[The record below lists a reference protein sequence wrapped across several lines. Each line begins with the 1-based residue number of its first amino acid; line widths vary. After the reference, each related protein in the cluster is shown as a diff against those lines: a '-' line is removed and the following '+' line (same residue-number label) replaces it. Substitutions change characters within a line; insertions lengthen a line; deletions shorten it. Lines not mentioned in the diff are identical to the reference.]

1 METLLEIRGLVMKAG
16 KSTLLD
22 LPALDVFKNEVLILL
37 GPNGAGKST
46 LLRAA
51 AGLMKPASGYIRFAG
66 EPHLSE
72 LEYRRK
78 VSTVFQSP
86 LLLSDTVS
94 NNIATGLRF
103 RGYSKKEIRE
113 RVDHW
118 MDLLHIS
125 HIKDRQAKVLSGG
138 EAQRVSLARAFCLE
152 TELIL
157 MDEPF
162 SAVDAPTRQDLLE
175 DLRTILSKTN
185 QTCVY
190 VTHDIDEALTIGD
203 RVAVMFAGNLHQI
216 GPVQSTFNHPKT
228 PEVASFMGVEN
239 IIPGV
244 VSGIKDDVLAIQSS
258 GVTLEASG
266 NLPAGSNVFVCL
278 RPEDI
283 TLYSADEEIRPST
296 ARNRLLCRITGMFNQ
311 GSLIR
316 IQMDAGI
323 KLIALVTRPS
333 VEELGLKIGRNV
345 YAVFKASAIH
355 LLPARSTGSVTIKQ

>member
-1 METLLEIRGLVMKAG
+1 VETLLEIRGLVMKAG
-16 KSTLLD
+16 KTTILD
-22 LPALDVFKNEVLILL
+22 LPSLDVYKNEVLILL

-51 AGLMKPASGYIRFAG
+51 AGLIKPTAGSIRFKD
-66 EPHLSE
+66 EPHLTD
-72 LEYRRK
+72 LEFRRK

-86 LLLSDTVS
+86 LLLTDTVS
-94 NNIATGLRF
+94 NNIATGLGF
-103 RGYSKKEIRE
+103 RGLSRTEIRE

-118 MDLLHIS
+118 MDLLHLT
-125 HIKDRQAKVLSGG
+125 HIKDRPARVLSGG

-175 DLRTILSKTN
+175 DLRNILSKTN
-185 QTCVY
+185 QTCIY
-190 VTHDIDEALTIGD
+190 VTHDIDETLTIGD
-203 RVAVMFAGNLHQI
+203 RVAVMFGGNLHQI
-216 GPVQSTFNHPKT
+216 GPVQNTFDHPKT
-228 PEVASFMGVEN
+228 PEVAAFMGVEN

-244 VSGIKDDVLAIQSS
+244 VTGVKENVLTIRSGN
-258 GVTLEASG
+258 VTLEASG
-266 NLPAGSNVFVCL
+266 QLQAGSNVFVCL

-296 ARNRLLCRITGMFNQ
+296 ARNRLLCRITGMFNH

-316 IQMDAGI
+316 IEMDAGI
-323 KLIALVTRPS
+323 KLVALVTRPS
-333 VEELGLKIGRNV
+333 VEELGLKVDRNV
-345 YAVFKASAIH
+345 YAVFKASAVH
-355 LLPARSTGSVTIKQ
+355 LLAARGIASVIQNQ

>member
-16 KSTLLD
+16 KTSILD
-22 LPALDVFKNEVLILL
+22 LPSLDVYKNEVLILL

-51 AGLMKPASGYIRFAG
+51 AGLMKPSAGSIRFAG
-66 EPHLSE
+66 EPHLTD

-94 NNIATGLRF
+94 NNIATGLAF
-103 RGYSKKEIRE
+103 RGLSKTEIRE

-118 MDLLHIS
+118 MDLLHITRL
-125 HIKDRQAKVLSGG
+125 KDRQAKVLSGG

-162 SAVDAPTRQDLLE
+162 SAVDAPTRQELLE
-175 DLRTILSKTN
+175 DLRNILSKTN

-203 RVAVMFAGNLHQI
+203 RVAVMFGGHLHQI
-216 GPVQSTFNHPKT
+216 GPVQNTFDHPKT
-228 PEVASFMGVEN
+228 P
-239 IIPGV
+239 
-244 VSGIKDDVLAIQSS
+244 
-258 GVTLEASG
+258 
-266 NLPAGSNVFVCL
+266 
-278 RPEDI
+278 
-283 TLYSADEEIRPST
+283 
-296 ARNRLLCRITGMFNQ
+296 
-311 GSLIR
+311 
-316 IQMDAGI
+316 
-323 KLIALVTRPS
+323 
-333 VEELGLKIGRNV
+333 
-345 YAVFKASAIH
+345 
-355 LLPARSTGSVTIKQ
+355 

>member
-1 METLLEIRGLVMKAG
+1 MDRLLEIRGLVMKAG
-16 KSTLLD
+16 KSTILN
-22 LPALDVFKNEVLILL
+22 LPALDVYKNEVLILL

-46 LLRAA
+46 LLQVA
-51 AGLMKPASGYIRFAG
+51 AGLAKPTSGTVRFI
-66 EPHLSE
+66 ETPHIND

-86 LLLSDTVS
+86 LLLTDTVS
-94 NNIATGLRF
+94 HNIATGLAF
-103 RGYSKKEIRE
+103 RGLSKQEINA
-113 RVDHW
+113 RVDRW
-118 MDLLHIS
+118 LDLLHIT
-125 HIKDRQAKVLSGG
+125 HIKNRQAKVLSGG

-162 SAVDAPTRQDLLE
+162 SAVDAPTRQELLD
-175 DLRTILSKTN
+175 DLRNILSKTN
-185 QTCVY
+185 QTCIY

-203 RVAVMFAGNLHQI
+203 RVAVMFGGDLHQI
-216 GPVQSTFNHPKT
+216 GTVQSTFDHPKT
-228 PEVASFMGVEN
+228 PEVAAFMGVEN

-244 VSGIKDDVLAIQSS
+244 IASANDAVLTIRTGEVMVDAVGQ
-258 GVTLEASG
+258 
-266 NLPAGSNVFVCL
+266 LPIGSNVFICL

-283 TLYSADEEIRPST
+283 TLYSADEQVRPST

-316 IQMDAGI
+316 IEMDAGI
-323 KLIALVTRPS
+323 KLIAFVTRPS
-333 VEELGLKIGRNV
+333 VEELGLKTGRNV

-355 LLPARSTGSVTIKQ
+355 LLPARGAA

>member
-1 METLLEIRGLVMKAG
+1 VDTLLEIRNLTIMAG
-16 KSTLLD
+16 QNRILN
-22 LPALDVFKNEVLILL
+22 LPELDVNRNEVLVLL

-46 LLRAA
+46 LLQAA
-51 AGLMKPASGYIRFAG
+51 AGLIKPTSGSVRFSG
-66 EPHLSE
+66 FPRLSD

-86 LLLSDTVS
+86 LLLTDTVR
-94 NNIATGLRF
+94 NNIATGLSF
-103 RGYSKKEIRE
+103 RGLSRKETYE
-113 RVDHW
+113 RVDRW

-125 HIKDRQAKVLSGG
+125 HIKDRQARVLSGG

-162 SAVDAPTRQDLLE
+162 SAVDAPTRQELLD
-175 DLRTILSKTN
+175 DLRGVLSKTS
-185 QTCVY
+185 QTCMY

-203 RVAVMFAGNLHQI
+203 RVAVMFGGELHQI
-216 GPVQSTFNHPKT
+216 GPVQTIFNHPKT
-228 PEVASFMGVEN
+228 PEVAAFMGVEN

-244 VSGIKDDVLAIQSS
+244 VAQANENIVSIKSGNTIVES
-258 GVTLEASG
+258 VG
-266 NLPAGSNVFVCL
+266 NLPVGSSVFICL

-283 TLYSADEEIRPST
+283 TLYTAEEEIRPST
-296 ARNRLLCRITGMFNQ
+296 ARNRLLCRITSMVHQ

-316 IQMDAGI
+316 VEMDSGI
-323 KLIALVTRPS
+323 RLIALVTRPS
-333 VEELGLKIGRNV
+333 VQELGLDVGRQV

-355 LLPARSTGSVTIKQ
+355 LLPAKSTNL

>member
-1 METLLEIRGLVMKAG
+1 MENLLEIRGLVLKAG

-22 LPALDVFKNEVLILL
+22 LPSLDVYKNEVLILL

-51 AGLMKPASGYIRFAG
+51 AGLMKPTSGYIRFAD
-66 EPHLSE
+66 EPQLTE

-94 NNIATGLRF
+94 GNIATGLAF
-103 RGYSKKEIRE
+103 RGLSKNEIRE

-118 MDLLHIS
+118 MDLLHIT
-125 HIKDRQAKVLSGG
+125 HLQNRRAKVLSGG

-162 SAVDAPTRQDLLE
+162 SAVDAPTRQELLE
-175 DLRTILSKTN
+175 DLRNILSKTN
-185 QTCVY
+185 QTCIY

-203 RVAVMFAGNLHQI
+203 RVGVMFAGNLHQV
-216 GPVQSTFNHPKT
+216 GPVQSTFDHPKT
-228 PEVASFMGVEN
+228 PEVAAFMGVGN

-244 VSGIKDDVLAIQSS
+244 VSGIKDDVLAILS
-258 GVTLEASG
+258 GDVTLEATG
-266 NLPAGSNVFVCL
+266 QLPAGSNVFICL

-316 IQMDAGI
+316 IELDAGI
-323 KLIALVTRPS
+323 NLIALVTRPS
-333 VEELGLKIGRNV
+333 VEELGLKVGKNV

-355 LLPARSTGSVTIKQ
+355 LLPARSKGPVI

>member
-1 METLLEIRGLVMKAG
+1 MDTLLEIRNLVMKAG
-16 KSTLLD
+16 KSTILD
-22 LPALDVFKNEVLILL
+22 LPSLDVYKKEVLILL

-46 LLRAA
+46 LLLAA
-51 AGLMKPASGYIRFAG
+51 AGLLKPTSGSIRFAG
-66 EPHLSE
+66 ESHFSD

-86 LLLSDTVS
+86 LLLSETVS
-94 NNIATGLRF
+94 NNIATGLAF
-103 RGYSKKEIRE
+103 RGLSKNETRG
-113 RVDHW
+113 RVAHW
-118 MDLLHIS
+118 MDRLHIS
-125 HIKDRQAKVLSGG
+125 HIKDRQARVLSGG

-162 SAVDAPTRQDLLE
+162 SAVDAPTRQELL
-175 DLRTILSKTN
+175 DVLRNILSKTN
-185 QTCVY
+185 QTCIY

-203 RVAVMFAGNLHQI
+203 RVAVMFGGDLHQI
-216 GPVQSTFNHPKT
+216 GPVQSTFDHPKT
-228 PEVASFMGVEN
+228 PEVAAFMGVEN

-244 VSGIKDDVLAIQSS
+244 VSGTNNEVMAIRSS
-258 GVTLEASG
+258 NVILEAVG
-266 NLPAGSNVFVCL
+266 QLPAGSNVFICL

-296 ARNRLLCRITGMFNQ
+296 ARNRLLCQITGMFNQ

-316 IQMDAGI
+316 IEMDAGI
-323 KLIALVTRPS
+323 KLISLVTRPS
-333 VEELGLKIGRNV
+333 VEELELKVGKNV

-355 LLPARSTGSVTIKQ
+355 LLPARSTGPVTPKK

>member
-1 METLLEIRGLVMKAG
+1 MENLLEIRGLVVKAG

-22 LPALDVFKNEVLILL
+22 LPSLDVYKNEVLILL

-51 AGLMKPASGYIRFAG
+51 AGLMKPTSGAIRFTG
-66 EPHLSE
+66 EPHLTE

-94 NNIATGLRF
+94 NNIATGLTF
-103 RGYSKKEIRE
+103 RGLSKKEIHE

-118 MDLLHIS
+118 MDLLHITQL
-125 HIKDRQAKVLSGG
+125 KNRQAKVLSGG

-162 SAVDAPTRQDLLE
+162 SAVDAPTRQELLE
-175 DLRTILSKTN
+175 DLRNILSKTN

-203 RVAVMFAGNLHQI
+203 RVAVMFAGNLHQV
-216 GPVQSTFNHPKT
+216 GPVQSTFDHPKT
-228 PEVASFMGVEN
+228 PEVAAFMGVEN
-239 IIPGV
+239 ILPGIIT
-244 VSGIKDDVLAIQSS
+244 GAKDDVLAIRS
-258 GVTLEASG
+258 GDVTLEAVG
-266 NLPAGSNVFVCL
+266 QLPAGSNVFVCL

-283 TLYSADEEIRPST
+283 TLYSADEPIRPST
-296 ARNRLLCRITGMFNQ
+296 ARNRLLCRITGMYNQ
-311 GSLIR
+311 GSVIR
-316 IQMDAGI
+316 IEMDAGI

-333 VEELGLKIGRNV
+333 VEELGLKVSRNV

-355 LLPARSTGSVTIKQ
+355 LLPARSTGSVI

>member
-1 METLLEIRGLVMKAG
+1 VETLLEIRGLVMKAG
-16 KSTLLD
+16 KSTLLN
-22 LPALDVFKNEVLILL
+22 LPNLDVFKNEVLILL

-46 LLRAA
+46 LLRTA
-51 AGLMKPASGYIRFAG
+51 AGLMKPTTGTIRFASA
-66 EPHLSE
+66 PHLSD

-94 NNIATGLRF
+94 NNIATGLAF
-103 RGYSKKEIRE
+103 RGLSKNEIHD

-118 MDLLHIS
+118 MDLLHIT

-162 SAVDAPTRQDLLE
+162 SAVDAPTRQELL
-175 DLRTILSKTN
+175 DVLRNILSQTN
-185 QTCVY
+185 QTCIY

-203 RVAVMFAGNLHQI
+203 RVAVMFSGDLHQI
-216 GPVQSTFNHPKT
+216 GPVQNTFDHPKT
-228 PEVASFMGVEN
+228 PEVAAFMGVEN
-239 IIPGV
+239 IIPGIV
-244 VSGIKDDVLAIQSS
+244 TGIKDDVLAIRS
-258 GVTLEASG
+258 GDVTLEASG
-266 NLPAGSNVFVCL
+266 QLPVGSHVFICL

-283 TLYSADEEIRPST
+283 TLYSADEQIRPST
-296 ARNRLLCRITGMFNQ
+296 ARNRLLCKITGMFNQ

-316 IQMDAGI
+316 VEMDAGI

-333 VEELGLKIGRNV
+333 VEELGLKVSRNV

-355 LLPARSTGSVTIKQ
+355 LLPARGIAPVTQSG